1 MKSKNKMIRFGLLT
15 CGLVFFCNPNLNIVD
30 VLPDCIGCLLIII
43 AITKLGDLCADIGEA
58 KHAFI
63 TLFWITLSKL
73 PALIVL
79 MWITGSTVGEETM
92 QLVFAFCYAVAETV
106 FALRAFSLLFDGL
119 AYLGTRQQGGEF
131 LYTLPQPMPRQ
142 PRGDGKSRRVRVR
155 RFDSLMRVTA
165 VFLIAKAAL
174 YTLPEF
180 TYLSSHDTLGYITP
194 DGLALSNFR
203 PLLIVVSMLLG
214 LIIGIVWVC
223 KICRYVGHIAKQTDF
238 WNGLY
243 VQYQTNVL
251 PRVGIFVMRR
261 THAFCVLV
269 SAAAIFSV
277 DFYVDEI
284 NRLPDLI
291 SAILF
296 FIAACVIAK
305 DVGGALWLKITSVLY
320 FVASAATFVTMI
332 GFTSE
337 YPYSAVHKIERA
349 QTLYFRYATANA
361 ISQMAFIAVMFS
373 LAAVLMRIVRAH
385 TGINTVTGVSNSSRP
400 LVQVY
405 GGRTV
410 RLRIFSVAAAVMS
423 VLYFYFVVD
432 VKTIQLRANA
442 YTEGGYLYFPEF
454 EIVWM
459 VDFAIAM
466 IYAIFTCNLVSDL
479 LSEVRYKYKYE

>member
-1 MKSKNKMIRFGLLT
+1 MKNKMIRFGLLI
-15 CGLVFFCNPNLNIVD
+15 CGLAFFCNPNLNIID

-58 KHAFI
+58 KCAFI
-63 TLFWITLSKL
+63 TLFWITLSKI
-73 PALIVL
+73 PALL
-79 MWITGSTVGEETM
+79 LLLWITGSNVNEETM
-92 QLVFAFCYAVAETV
+92 WLVFSFCYAVGETV

-119 AYLGTRQQGGEF
+119 AYLGTRQEGGEF
-131 LYTLPQPMPRQ
+131 LYAWQPKPQKA
-142 PRGDGKSRRVRVR
+142 GADGVRFKRVEN
-155 RFDSLMRVTA
+155 LMRLTA
-165 VFLIAKAAL
+165 IFLIAKAAL

-180 TYLSSHDTLGYITP
+180 CRLSSYDTLGYVTAE
-194 DGLALSNFR
+194 GLAISGFYSLFVGAA
-203 PLLIVVSMLLG
+203 IFFG

-223 KICRYVGHIAKQTDF
+223 AVCRYVCRIAKHTEF
-238 WNGLY
+238 WNRLY
-243 VQYQTNVL
+243 AQYQTKVL

-261 THAFCVLV
+261 TYAFNILI
-269 SAAAIFSV
+269 SAAAIFSA
-277 DFYVDEI
+277 DFYIDEV
-284 NRLPDLI
+284 NCLPDFI

-305 DVGGALWLKITSVLY
+305 DVGGALWLKITSVFY
-320 FVASAATFVTMI
+320 FVASMATFVTMI
-332 GFTSE
+332 GFTNE

-349 QTLYFRYATANA
+349 QMLYSRYAVSNA
-361 ISQMAFIAVMFS
+361 IAQFAFVAVMFS
-373 LAAVLMRIVRAH
+373 LAAVCMRIVRAH

-410 RLRIFSVAAAVMS
+410 RLRVVSIAAAVMS
-423 VLYFYFVVD
+423 MLYFYFVVD

-442 YTEGGYLYFPEF
+442 YTDGGYLYFPEF